1 MAEIGDGHIRAKA
14 KPKDRP
20 QPINR
25 KPTMSD
31 VARLAGVGA
40 MTVSRFLSG
49 AVPVSEET
57 AKRVQIAVEQL
68 NYRPNEL
75 ARAFRGQKSR
85 TIGVIIPY
93 LYDPFFANCAHAITT
108 VVRGNGYSV
117 LITTSNEDTD
127 TEYSEAE
134 HMMQHHVDGLVI
146 LPSRY
151 RDTRL
156 TRSLFGK
163 TPVVL
168 FDRPIPDES
177 FDTVLVQN
185 TSGTHKAVEHL
196 ISHGHKRV
204 VFLGLS
210 RSLFTINARFLGYRR
225 AMQEAGL
232 AEDTFFGCQSQDD
245 TLKALE
251 ELMRSSK
258 PPTALFTSNTLAT
271 RYAMN
276 ALNHIGLRIPN
287 DVALAGFD
295 DFDGAEST
303 SPPLTVIR
311 QPAQEMGRVAA
322 NLLFERISRGELP
335 KTGTKITL
343 PVEMIIRRSCGCKHR
358 TPVLVSA

>member
-1 MAEIGDGHIRAKA
+1 
-14 KPKDRP
+14 
-20 QPINR
+20 
-25 KPTMSD
+25 MSD

-40 MTVSRFLSG
+40 MTVSRFLTG

-57 AKRVQIAVEQL
+57 AKRVRIAIEQL

-85 TIGVIIPY
+85 SIGVIIPY
-93 LYDPFFANCAHAITT
+93 LYDPFFATCTHAITT
-108 VVRGNGYSV
+108 VARGNGYSV

-127 TEYSEAE
+127 AEFEEAE
-134 HMMQHHVDGLVI
+134 QMLQHHVDGLVI
-146 LPSRY
+146 IPARY
-151 RDTRL
+151 RQTRL
-156 TRSLFGK
+156 TRSFFAK

-185 TSGTHKAVEHL
+185 TAGSHKIVEHL
-196 ISHGHKRV
+196 VGHGHKRI

-232 AEDTFFGCQSQDD
+232 KEDVFLGCQSQED

-251 ELMRSSK
+251 ERMRSSK
-258 PPTALFTSNTLAT
+258 PPTALFASNTLAT

-276 ALNHIGLRIPN
+276 ALYHMDLRIPG
-287 DVALAGFD
+287 DVAFAGFD
-295 DFDGAEST
+295 DFDGADLT
-303 SPPLTVIR
+303 SSPLTVIR

-322 NLLFERISRGELP
+322 NLLFERMSRGEMP
-335 KTGTKITL
+335 STGTKITL
-343 PVEMIIRRSCGCKHR
+343 PVEMVIRRSCGCKNR